1 MPATRHDG
9 RIRLPRTTNE
19 RRAYEPQIEDIFDNV
34 DIDVKIH
41 IRGKRL
47 PNSLPNSYDDIFR
60 TDKDDISWKNNGYG
74 IKRRRKKQWM

>member
-19 RRAYEPQIEDIFDNV
+19 RRAYEPKIEDIFDNV

-47 PNSLPNSYDDIFR
+47 PKSLP
-60 TDKDDISWKNNGYG
+60 K
-74 IKRRRKKQWM
+74 

>member
-1 MPATRHDG
+1 MPATRHDR

-19 RRAYEPQIEDIFDNV
+19 RRAYEPQIE
-34 DIDVKIH
+34 
-41 IRGKRL
+41 
-47 PNSLPNSYDDIFR
+47 DIFR

>member
-9 RIRLPRTTNE
+9 RIRLPCTTNE

-34 DIDVKIH
+34 DIDVKIR
-41 IRGKRL
+41 IRGKRI
-47 PNSLPNSYDDIFR
+47 PKSLPNSWDDIFR

-74 IKRRRKKQWM
+74 IKRRRKKQRM

>member
-1 MPATRHDG
+1 MSATRHDG

-41 IRGKRL
+41 IRGKRSASAL
-47 PNSLPNSYDDIFR
+47 PDDYMMCYRSYRGR
-60 TDKDDISWKNNGYG
+60 TWKNNGYG